1 MRYLF
6 VISFLVNL
14 ILAGIGYVYYTQTQ
28 SKIEEQAQKLAVYKV
43 AQQEQEKTI
52 EALQTNLAVTT
63 ESLNKMSKRNA
74 EIEAEKERYLAIFS
88 KHDLTKLATAKPGLI
103 EKRFNKG
110 TDDVFKSIEA
120 DTAVIDSLD
129 N

>member
-63 ESLNKMSKRNA
+63 ESLNNMSKRNA

>member
-63 ESLNKMSKRNA
+63 ESLNNMSKRNA

-88 KHDLTKLATAKPGLI
+88 KHNLTKLATAKPGLI

>member
-63 ESLNKMSKRNA
+63 ESLNNMSKRNA
-74 EIEAEKERYLAIFS
+74 EIEAEKERYLSIFS
-88 KHDLTKLATAKPGLI
+88 KHNLTKLATAKPGLI